1 MTRVQSSPLATPVLG
16 DDVAMEVFQWIGAF
30 RALREA
36 LVISYNMQD
45 YDFWGHGQLS
55 YLLRRQISN
64 GAKIT
69 LLTTPPPGR
78 KGTKKAFK
86 DKLSLLENLNQNGVE
101 IHLNEQLHAKAYIFL
116 DDRELLMTIVGS
128 PNLTSRGFGV
138 RGTSDNWLEL
148 ALLTSDPDVYQATVA
163 LVTKKLLG
171 HSETVDFATWVI
183 SNQNKIALAKGGT

>member
-1 MTRVQSSPLATPVLG
+1 MTRVQSSPLATPVMG
-16 DDVAMEVFQWIGAF
+16 DDVAMEVLQWIGAF

-64 GAKIT
+64 GAKVT

-148 ALLTSDPDVYQATVA
+148 ALLTSDPDVYQATVD

-183 SNQNKIALAKGGT
+183 SNQNKIAQAKGGT

>member
-1 MTRVQSSPLATPVLG
+1 MSGTRSTPFAIPVMG
-16 DDVAMEVFQWIGAF
+16 DDVAMEVLQWIGSF
-30 RALREA
+30 RALSEA
-36 LVISYNMQD
+36 FVISYNMQD
-45 YDFWGHGQLS
+45 YDFWGHGRLS
-55 YLLRRQISN
+55 DLLRRQIGN

-69 LLTTPPPGR
+69 LLTTPPPG
-78 KGTKKAFK
+78 KGTNQAFK

-148 ALLTSDPDVYQATVA
+148 ALLTSDPDVYQATVD